1 MFAAQP
7 NFRSQ
12 LLQAANAIP
21 WSLLDVVG
29 AFPEAS
35 GNHSIE
41 GEWSIRDQ
49 VLHLQNVELRYT
61 IPNLKA
67 LPSGGALVP
76 FGDDDR
82 EPDEGGSLDDLAG
95 RLASLYNDRVS
106 LLRQVLPA
114 AWSRSLTGGEGTPV
128 NAEAILTEECVQHD
142 AEHLSQLLG
151 TFADW
156 QATVAK
162 PGQHREGVDLR
173 ATLLSAAVSA
183 SETLLGFLGVIDD
196 DCASYQPEKE
206 GEWCIK
212 EQLRHLLYVDR
223 RFTMPNVRA
232 ILDGGPYVPYNAT
245 AGVDDLEPDG
255 GESVDDLRR
264 ALKATYDERNALFL
278 SVPPGRWLD
287 SITDDDGD
295 QVSVEFLIVH
305 ECVRHDNEHLS
316 QLLSNARQYRLRTG
330 EALL

>member
-12 LLQAANAIP
+12 LLEAANSVP
-21 WSLLDVVG
+21 WSLLDVIS
-29 AFPEAS
+29 AFPEES
-35 GNHSIE
+35 GPHHIE
-41 GEWSIRDQ
+41 GEWNIRDQ

-61 IPNLKA
+61 IPNFKA
-67 LPSGGALVP
+67 LQAHGAWVP
-76 FGDDDR
+76 FGDDDK
-82 EPDEGGSLDDLAG
+82 EPDDGGTLDSLAG
-95 RLASLYNDRVS
+95 RLASIYNDRVS

-114 AWSRSLTGGEGTPV
+114 AWSRSLARPDGPAV
-128 NAEAILTEECVQHD
+128 NAEEILTEECVQHD

-156 QATVAK
+156 QATIGK

-173 ATLLSAAVSA
+173 ATLLAAATSA

-196 DCASYQPEKE
+196 DCASFQPEKE

-212 EQLRHLLYVDR
+212 EQIRHLLYVDR

-232 ILDGGPYVPYNAT
+232 VLDGGPYVPYNAA
-245 AGVDDLEPDG
+245 AGVDDIEPDA
-255 GESVDDLRR
+255 GESIDDLRR

-278 SVPPGRWLD
+278 SVPPERWLD
-287 SITDDDGD
+287 SIKDDDGD
-295 QVSVEFLIVH
+295 QVSIEFLIVH

-316 QLLSNARQYRLRTG
+316 QLLTNARQFRLKSG
-330 EALL
+330 EALS